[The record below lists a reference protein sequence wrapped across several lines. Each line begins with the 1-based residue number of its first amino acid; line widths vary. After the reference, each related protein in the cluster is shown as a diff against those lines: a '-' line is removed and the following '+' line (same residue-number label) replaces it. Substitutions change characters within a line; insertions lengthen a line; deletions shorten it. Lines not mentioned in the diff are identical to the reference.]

1 MDLVTLDQW
10 DMRRLEKA
18 IPSAAETIR
27 EAVQQRRV
35 G

>member
-1 MDLVTLDQW
+1 MELVTLDQW

-27 EAVQQRRV
+27 RAAEQRSV